1 MLFISSLEIFQRQIL
16 IVFPLFRFN
25 LNEDGVVPRKIITID
40 SDDED
45 DDPDSKKRIIN
56 EDEMG
61 FFTTLKVKPKELNQ
75 QQEEQFDLLAGI
87 KIPMSERKV
96 TSLNSLFRRSLSSNS
111 KSFERLR
118 LIDYYRRQKGKH
130 RGRFKY
136 GIRRFAATNNDGNTI
151 TQKGTTTRELNKE
164 NLKDTDLKQLPRIL
178 RRGDRRGNNR
188 AQNLS
193 GKSSGE
199 SSPNLESTEDNANGS
214 ARGFDVPNGMYR
226 VVENSIGKSQN
237 NKIVMKIAKP
247 QNSKDSKVNG
257 ATERSLLVDGYSPA
271 RDIPAIDSHVT
282 NKCNQIRA
290 SCKTLPQNPL
300 TWTKQNVIDF
310 VQAADFSKYAR
321 IFSDEVGTCDILCS
335 SCNFEKL

>member
-1 MLFISSLEIFQRQIL
+1 MQQQSLID
-16 IVFPLFRFN
+16 FPLFRFN
-25 LNEDGVVPRKIITID
+25 LNEEGVVPRKIITID

-45 DDPDSKKRIIN
+45 DDPDSKKRVIN

-130 RGRFKY
+130 RGRFRY
-136 GIRRFAATNNDGNTI
+136 GIRRFAATNNDRNTI

-164 NLKDTDLKQLPRIL
+164 NLKDADLKQLPRIL

-199 SSPNLESTEDNANGS
+199 SSPNLEATEDSANGS
-214 ARGFDVPNGMYR
+214 ARGYEVPNGMYR

-257 ATERSLLVDGYSPA
+257 ATTERSLLVDGYSPA

-300 TWTKQNVIDF
+300 TWSKQNVIDF

-321 IFSDEVGTCDILCS
+321 IFSDEVGTCVILIS
-335 SCNFEKL
+335 SSDFEKL